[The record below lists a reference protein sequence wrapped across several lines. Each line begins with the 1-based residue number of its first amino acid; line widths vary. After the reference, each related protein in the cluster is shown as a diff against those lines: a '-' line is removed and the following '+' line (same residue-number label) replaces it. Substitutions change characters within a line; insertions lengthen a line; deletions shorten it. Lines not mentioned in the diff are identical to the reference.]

1 MTQAFVAVGSN
12 IDPEKN
18 VLEALCLLAGSCRVT
33 GISTV
38 YRTDPDGRPHDPPY
52 YNCVVRVETV
62 LSPVEFK
69 LSVLRRIEDGLG
81 RVRTPDRSDNR
92 TIDLDLILFGSAT
105 VSSPALTIPDPDIQA
120 RPYLII
126 PLSELAPG
134 LVIPGKSRSI
144 EELAASMEALP
155 MERLTRYTEL
165 LKKVVL
171 SERT

>member
-18 VLEALCLLAGSCRVT
+18 VLEALRLLARSCRVT
-33 GISTV
+33 GVSTV
-38 YRTDPDGRPHDPPY
+38 YRTEPDGRPQDPPY

-69 LSVLRRIEDGLG
+69 LSVLRPIEDSLG
-81 RVRTPDRSDNR
+81 RVRTPDRSENR

-105 VSSPALTIPDPDIQA
+105 VSSPALTIPDPEIPA

-134 LVIPGKSRSI
+134 LVIPGKGWNI

-155 MERLTRYTEL
+155 MERLTGYTEL
-165 LKKVVL
+165 LKSTVL
-171 SERT
+171 SESH

>member
-33 GISTV
+33 GVSTV
-38 YRTDPDGRPHDPPY
+38 YRTEPDGRPQDPPY

-69 LSVLRRIEDGLG
+69 LSLRRIEDGLG
-81 RVRTPDRSDNR
+81 RVRTPDRSGNR
-92 TIDLDLILFGSAT
+92 TIDLDLILFGSVT
-105 VSSPALTIPDPDIQA
+105 VSSPALTIPDPEIPA

-126 PLSELAPG
+126 PLNELAPG
-134 LVIPGKSRSI
+134 LVIPGKGWNI
-144 EELAASMEALP
+144 EELAASMEAFP
-155 MERLTRYTEL
+155 MERLTGYTEL
-165 LKKVVL
+165 LRREVL